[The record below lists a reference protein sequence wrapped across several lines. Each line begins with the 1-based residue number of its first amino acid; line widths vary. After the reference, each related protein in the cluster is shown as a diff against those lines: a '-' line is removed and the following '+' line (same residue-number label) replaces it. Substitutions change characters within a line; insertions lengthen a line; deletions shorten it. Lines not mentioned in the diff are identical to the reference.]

1 MDENLNLKENI
12 LTKNDENTKETMD
25 AKIENNEIKTE
36 INNNSNIYSNEVNVD
51 KEIIVE
57 HQHNNLGNYQTYQDE
72 YSKTPY
78 QYKNKNNYKNN
89 NYYNNYSGRYNQ
101 NYNYNQRSNNNY
113 YQRSNNNY
121 YQNNNNYYN
130 SESYYSKTTP
140 LDENNY
146 YNSQN
151 EENIQEKID
160 TSSTKRVRLDMLKF
174 NDLIPQMPSS
184 ILIKPNEKELKDK
197 VEKLKVEVDNKKK
210 QIVKYLLIQ
219 NSIKEE
225 IDNLRKGIS
234 TPETQALFDR
244 KTILFGE
251 GEQINLEYDELYYK
265 LQEVRNEMSSVKTE
279 KESLRKE
286 LDVFNLKAL
295 NSEIM

>member
-210 QIVKYLLIQ
+210 QIVKYLLI
-219 NSIKEE
+219 
-225 IDNLRKGIS
+225 
-234 TPETQALFDR
+234 
-244 KTILFGE
+244 
-251 GEQINLEYDELYYK
+251 
-265 LQEVRNEMSSVKTE
+265 
-279 KESLRKE
+279 
-286 LDVFNLKAL
+286 
-295 NSEIM
+295 